1 MNVSILFRMKFP
13 GGHATFM
20 LMLQLGFRRIRLC
33 GAHMRLIFGKTVDD
47 RLLVR
52 ILIGYGAFFLRRIG
66 ESMIR
71 HMEQ

>member
-20 LMLQLGFRRIRLC
+20 LMLQLGFRHNVMRC
-33 GAHMRLIFGKTVDD
+33 AHAVYIFGKTVDD

-52 ILIGYGAFFLRRIG
+52 ILIGYGLTACAHRITL
-66 ESMIR
+66 
-71 HMEQ
+71 